1 MSFLIYL
8 NQFNTNNVYL
18 EPATVNAI
26 PHAIPRDA
34 KFYRITYST
43 PRISLNPVGFVM
55 HIVPTK
61 VTQHYNNNNNNNN
74 NNNKINNKWSI
85 QFDTSH
91 PANAG
96 TIEHFRKIETD
107 IMNKFMHSGLV
118 DKRQCVFANNLTEG
132 LIKTDYEAEVMP
144 GLLSSSSL
152 SESQFVLY
160 ITGVW
165 ESQTEY
171 GLSCRFAKW

>member
-8 NQFNTNNVYL
+8 NHFNTNNVYL

-26 PHAIPRDA
+26 PHAIPHDA

-61 VTQHYNNNNNNNN
+61 ITQHY
-74 NNNKINNKWSI
+74 NNKWSI
-85 QFDTSH
+85 QFDASH

-96 TIEHFRKIETD
+96 IIEHFRKIETD
-107 IMNKFMHSGLV
+107 IMNKFMHSGLG

-132 LIKTDYEAEVMP
+132 LIKTDYEADVSP
-144 GLLSSSSL
+144 GSSSFASL

-160 ITGVW
+160 IMGVW

-171 GLSCRFAKW
+171 GISCKFAKW

>member
-1 MSFLIYL
+1 MSFLIFL

-26 PHAIPRDA
+26 PHAIPHDA

-43 PRISLNPVGFVM
+43 PRISLNPVGCVV
-55 HIVPTK
+55 HLVPTK
-61 VTQHYNNNNNNNN
+61 ITQHYNH
-74 NNNKINNKWSI
+74 KWSI
-85 QFDTSH
+85 QFDASH
-91 PANAG
+91 PVNAG
-96 TIEHFRKIETD
+96 IIDQFRKIETD
-107 IMNKFMHSGLV
+107 IVNKFMHSGLV
-118 DKRQCVFANNLTEG
+118 DKRQCVFANGLTEG
-132 LIKTDYEAEVMP
+132 MIKTDYDADVP
-144 GLLSSSSL
+144 SGFASL

-171 GLSCRFAKW
+171 GISCRFAKW

>member
-18 EPATVNAI
+18 EPATLNAI
-26 PHAIPRDA
+26 PYDA
-34 KFYRITYST
+34 KCYRITYST
-43 PRISLNPVGFVM
+43 PRIALNPVGFVM

-61 VTQHYNNNNNNNN
+61 VTQHYNN
-74 NNNKINNKWSI
+74 KWSI
-85 QFDTSH
+85 QFDASH

-96 TIEHFRKIETD
+96 IIEQFRKIETD

-132 LIKTDYEAEVMP
+132 LIKTDYEAEEVLP
-144 GLLSSSSL
+144 GLSSSSSL

-160 ITGVW
+160 IMGVW

-171 GLSCRFAKW
+171 GISCKYAKW

>member
-8 NQFNTNNVYL
+8 DQFNTNNVYL

-26 PHAIPRDA
+26 PHDA

-43 PRISLNPVGFVM
+43 PRISLNPVGFVI

-61 VTQHYNNNNNNNN
+61 VTQHYNNNNNH
-74 NNNKINNKWSI
+74 KWSI
-85 QFDTSH
+85 QFDASH

-96 TIEHFRKIETD
+96 IIEHFRKIETD

-144 GLLSSSSL
+144 GLSSSSSL

-165 ESQTEY
+165 ESPTEY